1 MEKRKQESGYHV
13 RKLLIAH
20 LLLLTPFA
28 SARGFTKKK
37 KFSEIRNAAA
47 TSTWTRPQESHP
59 MLAPL
64 HETRGCEPF
73 D

>member
-37 KFSEIRNAAA
+37 KVQRDKKCRCYIYMDTTTGKS
-47 TSTWTRPQESHP
+47 SH
-59 MLAPL
+59 AR
-64 HETRGCEPF
+64 TTA
-73 D
+73 